1 MSKEALAK
9 VVQRA
14 ISDGAFRRQLSSD
27 PGTALRGFDL
37 TADESAA
44 IRSGDSGR
52 LSSLGVDLR
61 MSKVFTLASDQATGD
76 AANQVLSSDLGAS
89 YTGANTIVG
98 AGSAGSSA
106 TTLAGQGSA
115 GSSANALTGQSSA
128 GSSANTLA
136 GQSSAG
142 SSANTLAGQGSA
154 GSGATTTVDPGS
166 AGSSAYAPGSQ
177 AFAGSNALTSG
188 DQGDNEPILS
198 TGDNAGRDSVVTPGE
213 SAHALGSETSGDNSG
228 TFGNVLTPG
237 DTSHDDV
244 LVIDDQ
250 GASGASTPGEASSG
264 PTIQE

>member
-44 IRSGDSGR
+44 IRSGDSNR

-61 MSKVFTLASDQATGD
+61 MSKVFTMAGDQATGD
-76 AANQVLSSDLGAS
+76 AARPVMSNDLGAS
-89 YTGANTIVG
+89 YTGANL
-98 AGSAGSSA
+98 AGTSSSA
-106 TTLAGQGSA
+106 
-115 GSSANALTGQSSA
+115 SSANLAGTSSSA
-128 GSSANTLA
+128 SSANTLA

-142 SSANTLAGQGSA
+142 QGA
-154 GSGATTTVDPGS
+154 ITTIDQGS
-166 AGSSAYAPGSQ
+166 AGSSANTLGGQ
-177 AFAGSNALTSG
+177 ASVGSNALTSG
-188 DQGDNEPILS
+188 DQADHEAIIVGG
-198 TGDNAGRDSVVTPGE
+198 TNADHDMTVIPGE
-213 SAHALGSETSGDNSG
+213 PAHALGSETSGDNSG

-237 DTSHDDV
+237 DTNHDGV

-250 GASGASTPGEASSG
+250 GPSGAATPGEANDG
-264 PTIQE
+264 PTLSS

>member
-44 IRSGDSGR
+44 IRSGDSSR
-52 LSSLGVDLR
+52 LSTLGVDLR
-61 MSKVFTLASDQATGD
+61 MSKAFSMASDQATGD
-76 AANQVLSSDLGAS
+76 AARPVLSNDLGAS
-89 YTGANTIVG
+89 YTGA
-98 AGSAGSSA
+98 
-106 TTLAGQGSA
+106 TTVAGQGSA

-128 GSSANTLA
+128 SSANTLT

-142 SSANTLAGQGSA
+142 SSAHDLGGQS
-154 GSGATTTVDPGS
+154 SV
-166 AGSSAYAPGSQ
+166 GSS
-177 AFAGSNALTSG
+177 ALTSG

-198 TGDNAGRDSVVTPGE
+198 TGDNAGRDSVVIPGE
-213 SAHALGSETSGDNSG
+213 PAHALGAMTSGDNSG

-237 DTSHDDV
+237 DTSHDGV
-244 LVIDDQ
+244 LVNDDQ
-250 GASGASTPGEASSG
+250 GPSGASTPGEAGHG

>member
-14 ISDGAFRRQLSSD
+14 ISDGAFRRQLSTD

-52 LSSLGVDLR
+52 LSTLGVDLR
-61 MSKVFTLASDQATGD
+61 MSKAYTLASDQATGD

-89 YTGANTIVG
+89 YTGANTIAG

-106 TTLAGQGSA
+106 TTLAGQG
-115 GSSANALTGQSSA
+115 
-128 GSSANTLA
+128 
-136 GQSSAG
+136 SAG

-166 AGSSAYAPGSQ
+166 AGSSAHAPGSQ

-198 TGDNAGRDSVVTPGE
+198 TGDNAGRDSAVIPGE
-213 SAHALGSETSGDNSG
+213 PAHALGSMTSGDNSG
-228 TFGNVLTPG
+228 SFGNVLTPG
-237 DTSHDDV
+237 DVTSEGV
-244 LVIDDQ
+244 IVIDDE
-250 GASGASTPGEASSG
+250 GASGRSTPGEAGGGHSV
-264 PTIQE
+264 QE

>member
-14 ISDGAFRRQLSSD
+14 ISDGAFRRQLSTD

-44 IRSGDSGR
+44 IRSGDSSR
-52 LSSLGVDLR
+52 LSTLGVDLR
-61 MSKVFTLASDQATGD
+61 MSKAFSMASDQATGD
-76 AANQVLSSDLGAS
+76 AARPVLSNDLGAS
-89 YTGANTIVG
+89 YTGA
-98 AGSAGSSA
+98 
-106 TTLAGQGSA
+106 TTVAGQGSA

-128 GSSANTLA
+128 GSSANTLT

-142 SSANTLAGQGSA
+142 SSATSIAGQGSA
-154 GSGATTTVDPGS
+154 GSS
-166 AGSSAYAPGSQ
+166 ANELGGQSSVGSS
-177 AFAGSNALTSG
+177 ALTSG
-188 DQGDNEPILS
+188 DQGDNEPIL
-198 TGDNAGRDSVVTPGE
+198 TAGGNADHDAMVIPGE
-213 SAHALGSETSGDNSG
+213 PAHALGAMTSGDNSG

-237 DTSHDDV
+237 DTSHDGV

-250 GASGASTPGEASSG
+250 GASGAATPGEAGSG

>member
-44 IRSGDSGR
+44 IRSGDSSR
-52 LSSLGVDLR
+52 LSTLGVDLR
-61 MSKVFTLASDQATGD
+61 MSKAFSLASDQATGD
-76 AANQVLSSDLGAS
+76 AARPVLSNDLGAS
-89 YTGANTIVG
+89 YTGATTVANQ
-98 AGSAGSSA
+98 GSAGSSA

-115 GSSANALTGQSSA
+115 GSSANTLTGQSSA
-128 GSSANTLA
+128 GSSATSLAGQGSAGSSANTLG

-142 SSANTLAGQGSA
+142 SSA
-154 GSGATTTVDPGS
+154 
-166 AGSSAYAPGSQ
+166 
-177 AFAGSNALTSG
+177 LTSG
-188 DQGDNEPILS
+188 DQADHEAIISAGA
-198 TGDNAGRDSVVTPGE
+198 NAGRDEVVIPGE
-213 SAHALGSETSGDNSG
+213 PAHALGSETSGDNSG

-237 DTSHDDV
+237 DTSHDGV

-250 GASGASTPGEASSG
+250 GISGASTPGEASDG
-264 PTIQE
+264 PTISQ

>member
-14 ISDGAFRRQLSSD
+14 ISDGAFRRQLSTD

-44 IRSGDSGR
+44 IRSGDSSR
-52 LSSLGVDLR
+52 LSTLGVDLR
-61 MSKVFTLASDQATGD
+61 MSKAFSMASDQATGD
-76 AANQVLSSDLGAS
+76 AARPVLSNDLGAS
-89 YTGANTIVG
+89 YTGA
-98 AGSAGSSA
+98 
-106 TTLAGQGSA
+106 TTVAGQGSA

-128 GSSANTLA
+128 SSANTLT

-142 SSANTLAGQGSA
+142 SSATSLAGQGSA
-154 GSGATTTVDPGS
+154 GSSANALGGQSS
-166 AGSSAYAPGSQ
+166 AGSS
-177 AFAGSNALTSG
+177 ALTSG
-188 DQGDNEPILS
+188 DQGDNEPLLTS
-198 TGDNAGRDSVVTPGE
+198 GDNAGRDSVVIPGE
-213 SAHALGSETSGDNSG
+213 PAHALGAMTSGDNSG

-237 DTSHDDV
+237 DTSQDGI

-250 GASGASTPGEASSG
+250 GVSGASTPGEASNG

>member
-44 IRSGDSGR
+44 IRSGDSSR
-52 LSSLGVDLR
+52 LSTLGVDLR
-61 MSKVFTLASDQATGD
+61 MSKAFSLASDQATGD
-76 AANQVLSSDLGAS
+76 AARPVLSNDLGAS
-89 YTGANTIVG
+89 YTGATTVANQ
-98 AGSAGSSA
+98 GSAGSSA

-115 GSSANALTGQSSA
+115 GSSASS
-128 GSSANTLA
+128 LA

-142 SSANTLAGQGSA
+142 SSANTLTGQSSAGSSATSLAGQGSA
-154 GSGATTTVDPGS
+154 GSSANTLGGQSS
-166 AGSSAYAPGSQ
+166 AGSS
-177 AFAGSNALTSG
+177 ALTSG
-188 DQGDNEPILS
+188 DQADHEAIISAGA
-198 TGDNAGRDSVVTPGE
+198 NAGRDEVVIPGE
-213 SAHALGSETSGDNSG
+213 PAHALGSETSGDNSG

-237 DTSHDDV
+237 DTSHDGV

-250 GASGASTPGEASSG
+250 GISGASTPGEASDG
-264 PTIQE
+264 PTISQ